1 MDVIVHI
8 LEHLITG
15 IVLVAIGL
23 GVLTLILMYIYWI
36 IDDIKAVFGK

>member
-1 MDVIVHI
+1 MDIIAHI

-23 GVLTLILMYIYWI
+23 GVLTLVLMYIYWI
-36 IDDIKAVFGK
+36 IDDIKAIFGK

>member
-8 LEHLITG
+8 LEYLIIG
-15 IVLVAIGL
+15 IVLIAIGL

-36 IDDIKAVFGK
+36 IDDIKAIFGK

>member
-23 GVLTLILMYIYWI
+23 GVLTLVLMYIYWI
-36 IDDIKAVFGK
+36 INDIKAIFGK

>member
-1 MDVIVHI
+1 MDIIVHI

-23 GVLTLILMYIYWI
+23 GVLTLVLMYIYWI
-36 IDDIKAVFGK
+36 IDDIKAIFGK